1 MLKKTPCICR
11 TKQNKTIWSQLLHL
25 VENFQAP
32 KQRLADKLNSF
43 CALNVSSIWA
53 QPSCPLAPA
62 HTRQLTLGLLKIPLL
77 LQTQLS
83 NPSTAGCYYL
93 ALQHQQIAPEQLLP
107 HDAAVVDGSVA
118 ENGANFADSR
128 QSRNSVPQC
137 RLRSRP

>member
-1 MLKKTPCICR
+1 MFPQYGLSP
-11 TKQNKTIWSQLLHL
+11 
-25 VENFQAP
+25 
-32 KQRLADKLNSF
+32 
-43 CALNVSSIWA
+43 
-53 QPSCPLAPA
+53 PA

-83 NPSTAGCYYL
+83 NPSTAGCCYL
-93 ALQHQQIAPEQLLP
+93 ARQHQQIAPEQLLP

-128 QSRNSVPQC
+128 QSSSVPQC